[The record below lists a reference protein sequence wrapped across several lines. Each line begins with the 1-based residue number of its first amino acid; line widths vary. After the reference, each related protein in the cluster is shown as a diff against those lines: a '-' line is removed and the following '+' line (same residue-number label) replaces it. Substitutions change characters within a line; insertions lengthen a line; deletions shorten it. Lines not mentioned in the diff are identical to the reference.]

1 MSQTI
6 TITAT
11 SRQGAGKGVNRKLRA
26 KGIIPAV
33 VYGHHYDAV
42 SICVDAV
49 AVNKMF
55 RPGHEDMQDYQ
66 LYKLVVQGKDA
77 RETMVVIKDIQR
89 DPIKEQ
95 IRHID
100 FFAVRMDEKIVA
112 PVHVRIIGKS
122 IGVKNGG
129 ILRHLLHEIKVKS
142 LPADVPPH
150 IDIDVTAM
158 EIGASVHVKD
168 LKVPPNVQILSDS
181 EAGVVNIM
189 APIVIQEET
198 PETEAAPAAAKDA
211 PAGAKDAPAGAKD
224 APAAAKAAPAGA
236 KAAPAAAKAAPA
248 AAKAAPAKK

>member
-11 SRQGAGKGVNRKLRA
+11 SREGAGKGVNRKLRT
-26 KGIIPAV
+26 KGLIPAV
-33 VYGHHYDAV
+33 VYGHHYDPV
-42 SICVDAV
+42 SLS
-49 AVNKMF
+49 VNATEMDKMF

-66 LYKLVVQGKDA
+66 LYKLVVTGTESK
-77 RETMVVIKDIQR
+77 ETMVVIKDIQR
-89 DPIKEQ
+89 DPIKEK

-112 PVHVRIIGKS
+112 PVHVRIMGKS

-158 EIGASVHVKD
+158 EIGDSVHVKD
-168 LKVPPNVQILSDS
+168 LQVPANVQILTDA

-189 APIVIQEET
+189 APIVAKEET
-198 PETEAAPAAAKDA
+198 TESEAAPAAA
-211 PAGAKDAPAGAKD
+211 
-224 APAAAKAAPAGA
+224 AAK
-236 KAAPAAAKAAPA
+236 PAAAKAAPA
-248 AAKAAPAKK
+248 AAAKPAAAKAAPAKK

>member
-11 SRQGAGKGVNRKLRA
+11 SREGAGKGVNRKLRA
-26 KGIIPAV
+26 KGLIPAV

-42 SICVDAV
+42 SLCVNATEMD
-49 AVNKMF
+49 KMF

-66 LYKLVVQGKDA
+66 LYKLVVNAADEK
-77 RETMVVIKDIQR
+77 ETMVVIKDIQR
-89 DPIKEQ
+89 DPIKDK

-100 FFAVRMDEKIVA
+100 FFAVRMDEKIIA
-112 PVHVRIIGKS
+112 PVHVRIIGKA

-158 EIGASVHVKD
+158 EIGDSVHVKD
-168 LKVPPNVQILSDS
+168 LQVPANVQILTDA

-189 APIVIQEET
+189 APIVAKEEKT
-198 PETEAAPAAAKDA
+198 EAEAAPAAA
-211 PAGAKDAPAGAKD
+211 AK
-224 APAAAKAAPAGA
+224 PAAA

>member
-11 SRQGAGKGVNRKLRA
+11 ARDGAGKGVNRKLRT
-26 KGIIPAV
+26 KGLIPAI
-33 VYGHHYDAV
+33 VYGHHYDPV
-42 SICVDAV
+42 SLSINAAEMD
-49 AVNKMF
+49 KMF

-66 LYKLVVQGKDA
+66 LFKLVLQGAESK
-77 RETMVVIKDIQR
+77 ETMVVIKDIQR
-89 DPIKEQ
+89 DPIKEK

-100 FFAVRMDEKIVA
+100 FFAVRMDEKIIA
-112 PVHVRIIGKS
+112 PVHVRIMGKA

-158 EIGASVHVKD
+158 EIGDSVHVKN
-168 LKVPPNVQILSDS
+168 LHVPANVQILTDA

-189 APIVIQEET
+189 APIVAKEEKT
-198 PETEAAPAAAKDA
+198 ETEAAAA
-211 PAGAKDAPAGAKD
+211 PA
-224 APAAAKAAPAGA
+224 AAAKAAPAAG

-248 AAKAAPAKK
+248 AAKAGPAKK

>member
-11 SRQGAGKGVNRKLRA
+11 SREGAGKGVNRKLRA
-26 KGIIPAV
+26 KGLIPAV
-33 VYGHHYDAV
+33 VYGHHYDAI
-42 SICVDAV
+42 SLCVNATEMD
-49 AVNKMF
+49 KMF

-66 LYKLVVQGKDA
+66 LYKLVVNAADSK
-77 RETMVVIKDIQR
+77 ETMVVIKDIQR
-89 DPIKEQ
+89 DPIKEK

-100 FFAVRMDEKIVA
+100 FFAVRMDEKIIA
-112 PVHVRIIGKS
+112 PVHVRIMGKA

-150 IDIDVTAM
+150 IDIDVAAM
-158 EIGASVHVKD
+158 EIGDSVHVKD
-168 LKVPPNVQILSDS
+168 LHVPANVQILTDA

-189 APIVIQEET
+189 APIVAKEEK
-198 PETEAAPAAAKDA
+198 TEAEAASAPA
-211 PAGAKDAPAGAKD
+211 
-224 APAAAKAAPAGA
+224 AAAKAAPAAG

-248 AAKAAPAKK
+248 AAKTAPAKK

>member
-11 SRQGAGKGVNRKLRA
+11 SREGAGKGVNRKLRA
-26 KGIIPAV
+26 KGLIPAV

-42 SICVDAV
+42 SLS
-49 AVNKMF
+49 VNATEMDKMF

-66 LYKLVVQGKDA
+66 LYKLVVTGADSK
-77 RETMVVIKDIQR
+77 ETMVVIKDIQR
-89 DPIKEQ
+89 DPVKEK

-100 FFAVRMDEKIVA
+100 FFAVRMDEKIIA
-112 PVHVRIIGKS
+112 PVHVRITGKS

-150 IDIDVTAM
+150 IDIDVAAM
-158 EIGASVHVKD
+158 EIGDSVHVKD
-168 LKVPPNVQILSDS
+168 LQVPANVQILTDA

-189 APIVIQEET
+189 APIVAKEEKT
-198 PETEAAPAAAKDA
+198 EGEAAPAAAA
-211 PAGAKDAPAGAKD
+211 AK
-224 APAAAKAAPAGA
+224 PAAAKAAPG
-236 KAAPAAAKAAPA
+236 AAAKPA